1 MEFLI
6 LHLLIAGVASLDMS
20 SRDQLM
26 EKTCEE
32 LRAKGAAPTPAYS
45 TNMRVLMDSWN
56 YQNLLPP
63 RMGAVW
69 DQVDNDMNNDLE
81 LTTNV
86 SFIWYKLS
94 IIIVYHIYS
103 GFKLQT
109 LYVNNLSKYV
119 GSMLVHRTT
128 G

>member
-20 SRDQLM
+20 SRGQLM

-45 TNMRVLMDSWN
+45 TNMRMLMDSWN
-56 YQNLLPP
+56 YQNLLPN
-63 RMGAVW
+63 RTGAVW
-69 DQVDNDMNNDLE
+69 DQVDNDMNNKVE

-86 SFIWYKLS
+86 SLNGILLEISFSNDY
-94 IIIVYHIYS
+94 
-103 GFKLQT
+103 
-109 LYVNNLSKYV
+109 
-119 GSMLVHRTT
+119 
-128 G
+128 